1 MQPASASL
9 TDRMLRAARL
19 DVRLYEEVEAEVGA
33 TRQALWVVIIAALA
47 DGLGTALGG
56 ALLGR
61 GAPGI
66 FGGLV
71 VGAAGAVVGW
81 IVWSY
86 LTYWIGTRFFE
97 GRATPGELLRT
108 IGFAQSPRVLNVAS
122 FVPLLGGLVQ
132 VAVALW
138 LLVAGIVAIRQALDV
153 STGKAIATAVGG
165 WLAMLVVSAVAIALA
180 GLLGLGARLIG

>member
-19 DVRLYEEVEAEVGA
+19 DVRLYEEVEADVGA
-33 TRQALWVVIIAALA
+33 TRQALWVVIIAAVA

-61 GAPGI
+61 GGPSI
-66 FGGLV
+66 LGGLV

-86 LTYWIGTRFFE
+86 VTYWIGTRLFA

-108 IGFAQSPRVLNVAS
+108 IGFAQSPRILNGVS
-122 FVPLLGGLVQ
+122 FVPVLGGLVQ
-132 VAVALW
+132 LAVVFW
-138 LLVAGIVAIRQALDV
+138 LLVASIVAIRQALDV
-153 STGKAIATAVGG
+153 STGKAIATAVVG
-165 WLAMLVVSAVAIALA
+165 WLAMLVVSAVAVALGA
-180 GLLGLGARLIG
+180 LLGLGAGFIR